1 MSEGNLL
8 VSDSF
13 SERTSKN
20 LSTVKGVAAL
30 IVMVGHY
37 ASIPNFWVVV
47 TVCLLIFT
55 ISSGYFTWQRYHGEF
70 SWCHYWRGKAIRL
83 GSRLIIIELFLFC
96 LFLVEG
102 RNELWSWHTIVNLAG
117 LNGFLNWF
125 HIPNRSP
132 YGAGMWFLTL
142 LLIFYAAYPFLERF
156 YRRNSSSLAVTICGI
171 LSLFVLNRTMVYG
184 HALWLTAAGFL
195 VGIFLAQRHVR
206 LTVIAAAAM
215 VIMSA
220 VSMIVFHTLFAFDTA
235 NFFFILSVAIGVN
248 LFLME
253 VDLPQQVTR
262 IGTWLSGILLEIY
275 LLHPY
280 LKVTLTGMN
289 VLDVS
294 ISIAV
299 VLFVGALLAWF
310 GKQVRRYMTLLIYY
324 LLKKKC
330 HNMRCI

>member
-1 MSEGNLL
+1 MSRTYTNVPDGNLL

-20 LSTVKGVAAL
+20 LSAAKGVAVL
-30 IVMVGHY
+30 TVMSGHY

-47 TVCLLIFT
+47 TVSLLIFT

-70 SWCHYWRGKAIRL
+70 SLRSYWRRKAVRL

-102 RNELWSWHTIVNLAG
+102 RDGLWSWHTAVNLAG

-125 HIPNRSP
+125 HIPNCSP

-142 LLIFYAAYPFLERF
+142 LLIFYAGYPFLEQF
-156 YRRNSSSLAVTICGI
+156 YRRNSSSLAVTICGT
-171 LSLFVLNRTMVYG
+171 LCLFVLNHTMVYG
-184 HALWLTAAGFL
+184 HALWLTAAGFF
-195 VGIFLAQRHVR
+195 VGIFLAQCHLR
-206 LTVIAAAAM
+206 LSLIAAVGM

-220 VSMIVFHTLFAFDTA
+220 VGMIVSHTLFAFDKV
-235 NFFFILSVAIGVN
+235 NFFFILSVAVGVN
-248 LFLME
+248 FCLME
-253 VDLPQQVTR
+253 VDLPQQVTCVGR
-262 IGTWLSGILLEIY
+262 WLSGILLEIY

-280 LKVTLTGMN
+280 LMVKPTGINMW
-289 VLDVS
+289 DVS

-299 VLFVGALLAWF
+299 VLFVGALLGWI
-310 GKQVRRYMTLLIYY
+310 GKQVRLYISGYLI
-324 LLKKKC
+324 
-330 HNMRCI
+330 